1 MPELA
6 AFPSPST
13 GVLHLGPFP
22 LRAYGLLMA
31 AAIVTAIWWSE
42 RRWQAR
48 GGAEG
53 VINGMAGWAV
63 IPGIVGARLYH
74 VLTSLPDYAHRPL
87 AALEIWH
94 GGLGVWGGVAGG
106 VAGGLFY
113 ARRHHLDVAML
124 FDVVAPTI
132 PLAQAIGRW
141 GNYFNQELFGRPT
154 TLPWALRIDPAHR
167 PSQFAGLATYHPTF
181 LYECL
186 WNLGVVA
193 LLLVIERSGR
203 LRRGRLFA
211 AYVAL
216 YTAGRV
222 WIEALRVDPAPR
234 VAGLRLNVWTSLLVL
249 AVSSAVVLASF
260 RGRGPANDRPSEGD
274 PLTATPEPH
283 ETDAR

>member
-1 MPELA
+1 MLDLA
-6 AFPSPST
+6 SFPSPST

-31 AAIVTAIWWSE
+31 IAVVTAVWWSE
-42 RRWQAR
+42 RRWLTR
-48 GGAEG
+48 GGDPG
-53 VINGMAGWAV
+53 VMSSVAVWAV
-63 IPGIVGARLYH
+63 IPGIAGARLYH
-74 VLTSLPDYAHRPL
+74 VLTSLADYTDRPL
-87 AALEIWH
+87 DALAIWK
-94 GGLGVWGGVAGG
+94 GGLGIWGGVAGG

-113 ARRHHLDVAML
+113 ARRHHLDVPLL

-154 TLPWALRIDPAHR
+154 TLPWALRIDPEHR

-193 LLLVIERSGR
+193 VLLVVERTGR
-203 LRRGRLFA
+203 LPRGRLFA
-211 AYVAL
+211 AYIAL

-234 VAGLRLNVWTSLLVL
+234 LAGLRFNVWTSLLL
-249 AVSSAVVLASF
+249 LTVSSGLLLVSL
-260 RGRGPANDRPSEGD
+260 RGRPGAAAGD
-274 PLTATPEPH
+274 GAGSL
-283 ETDAR
+283 DAQDAQDTSLS